1 MPEMHFSIEWPSGA
15 RERCYSPSS
24 IIETYLVPGE
34 TYPVA
39 DFLERIKQA
48 LHIASARVESRYGF
62 ACSSALDQLAT
73 IRATADALSAAE
85 RAGLVRVLTFEK
97 HPPRD
102 ARRKT

>member
-24 IIETYLVPGE
+24 IIEDYLAPGE
-34 TYPVA
+34 SYSVA
-39 DFLERIKQA
+39 EFVERVTRA
-48 LHIASARVESRYGF
+48 LHIASARVEARYGF

-73 IRATADALSAAE
+73 IQASADGLSAAE
-85 RAGLVRVLTFEK
+85 RAGLVRVLAFER